1 MAMIYDYTMKDVDAV
16 LKIVQGDSV
25 TAFWVGRCRD
35 EEPLDEADSVADIEG
50 ILVWRETDESLLLAV
65 GSDQS
70 VDLGSRDIV
79 ELLEG
84 GLDLTLVG
92 GTVDDEDKSVVL
104 LDLLHSALS
113 VEREEDG
120 AVSIHARGVGNALSG
135 VSRLAGQSK
144 GLGSTEGGVGADLAD
159 LGARDTLEGG
169 LLGSSSLDGLRLV
182 GSFAS
187 SSFCGNHLDDMY
199 GMRCGRRQSSNNRGG
214 A

>member
-1 MAMIYDYTMKDVDAV
+1 MK
-16 LKIVQGDSV
+16 K
-25 TAFWVGRCRD
+25 
-35 EEPLDEADSVADIEG
+35 PLDETDSVANIKG
-50 ILVWRETDESLLLAV
+50 ILVRCETNESLLLAI
-65 GSDQS
+65 GADQS
-70 VDLGSRDIV
+70 VDLGGGDVV
-79 ELLEG
+79 ELLES
-84 GLDLTLVG
+84 GLDLALVG

-120 AVSIHARGVGNALSG
+120 AVSIHARGVRNALSG
-135 VSRLAGQSK
+135 VSRLTGQSK
-144 GLGSTEGGVGADLAD
+144 GLGATESSVGANLAD

-199 GMRCGRRQSSNNRGG
+199 GMRCGRRQSPNNRG